1 MGVSALALW
10 KSLLTACPAL
20 DRCLGTAGV
29 VWVAMRPLMGIPL
42 MIIWFVVM
50 VAFGSF
56 IAKRRAEKSQA
67 RQAGDINSS
76 PLASPLTMFP
86 VSAQP
91 QPRQMQ
97 VQVPAGYGPG
107 GVLQVQTPAGLMHVT
122 VPAGCGPGSTFMFS
136 Y

>member
-97 VQVPAGYGPG
+97 VQVPPGYGPG
-107 GVLQVQTPAGLMHVT
+107 TLLQVQTPAGMMQVI
-122 VPAGCGPGSTFMFS
+122 VPDGCGSGSTFMIS